1 MMTARKLRASGID
14 VMNTI
19 RHQSEAEQAVNDFAA
34 ECWLAAKRHA
44 TNPHDDVI
52 ERQAALIL
60 ELAKSNPMVK
70 SFVEQ
75 RVKTMRGKRI
85 GPQLEIAQ

>member
-1 MMTARKLRASGID
+1 MGIRQQ
-14 VMNTI
+14 T
-19 RHQSEAEQAVNDFAA
+19 EAEMSVNEFTA

-60 ELAKSNPMVK
+60 ELAKSSPLAK

-75 RVKTMRGKRI
+75 RVKTMRGKRAKA
-85 GPQLEIAQ
+85 GPILEIAQ

>member
-1 MMTARKLRASGID
+1 M
-14 VMNTI
+14 TI
-19 RHQSEAEQAVNDFAA
+19 RHRTEAEYAVNEFTA

-44 TNPHDDVI
+44 VNPYEDFI
-52 ERQAALIL
+52 ERQAQLIL

-75 RVKTMRGKRI
+75 RVETMRGKRTEA
-85 GPQLEIAQ
+85 GPKLELCYE